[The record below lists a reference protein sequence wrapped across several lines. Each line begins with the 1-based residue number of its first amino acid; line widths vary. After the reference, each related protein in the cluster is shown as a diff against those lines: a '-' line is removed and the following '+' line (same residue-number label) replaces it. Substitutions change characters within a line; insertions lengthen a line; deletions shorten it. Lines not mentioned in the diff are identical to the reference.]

1 MLEHCRL
8 CPFRNTSVPDRRSAE
23 AEADLLRQ
31 DLRDASP
38 HLGDVASRVAL
49 PELLWL
55 KALEWCRLGPRGISA
70 YSLVHVNA
78 FLRELVMC
86 YALETEADVG
96 GGALISDSF
105 RVIMAY
111 AQQVLR
117 VEPVYVAEEG
127 VPAQLVG
134 ISREWGY
141 WQVRGLTKA
150 NIDTSVCSPTL
161 I

>member
-1 MLEHCRL
+1 MLEHCRR

-23 AEADLLRQ
+23 AEAELLRQ

-38 HLGDVASRVAL
+38 RLGDVASRVAL

-78 FLRELVMC
+78 FLRELVMS

-117 VEPVYVAEEG
+117 VEPVYVAGEG

-141 WQVRGLTKA
+141 WQVRA
-150 NIDTSVCSPTL
+150 L
-161 I
+161 IKD